1 MLTRGEFNALL
12 ASKSV
17 LVIDGALASELEER
31 GHDLNHPLWSAKI
44 LRDDPDSI
52 EKVHLDYFLA
62 GADIAITASYQAAPL
77 GLTKHF
83 GTSEDEGKG
92 LVARSVTIANSAR
105 KAAYEAVPGN
115 RRQLLLA
122 GSIGPYGAY
131 LANGSEYSGEYSLTP
146 EKFQSFHRPRIQAL
160 IDAEV
165 DLLALETMPS
175 YDEIK
180 AVLDLLHAEFP
191 RAIGWL
197 GCTTR
202 DASHLSDGTPLQAVV
217 DLVHENE
224 LQIIAIGVNC
234 VASDTVSASLH
245 HLSQITHIPLL
256 CYPNSGEVWDASTKT
271 WSAGAPGVGSQAR
284 SGTNSESTRSRSPVM
299 LWIQNG
305 ARLVG
310 GCCRTGPA
318 FIRSIREDLEESSS
332 T

>member
-1 MLTRGEFNALL
+1 MLTRDKFTALL

-31 GHDLNHPLWSAKI
+31 GHDLNHPLWSAKV

-83 GTSEDEGKG
+83 GTTEDEGKG
-92 LVARSVTIANSAR
+92 MVARSVAIANSAR
-105 KAAYEAVPGN
+105 KAAYAAVPEGQQ
-115 RRQLLLA
+115 RFLLA

-131 LANGSEYSGEYSLTP
+131 LADGSEYNGGYSLTP
-146 EKFQSFHRPRIQAL
+146 EEFQNFHRPRIQAL
-160 IDAEV
+160 VEAEV

-191 RAIGWL
+191 RAIAWL

-224 LQIIAIGVNC
+224 LQIIAIGINC
-234 VASDTVSASLH
+234 VASETVSASLQ
-245 HLSQITHIPLL
+245 HLSQLTHVPLL

-271 WSAGAPGVGSQAR
+271 WSAGQPSAETQ
-284 SGTNSESTRSRSPVM
+284 TRSSAISEPNQPRSPVM